1 MYVTES
7 PTDVLPSPQSQTME
21 SLVLPV
27 LTPVAVVPFK
37 VIVPAATT
45 EGQGS
50 VVKLITVFVLTVDAP
65 QLSLTYTVYVVLGAR
80 PLRRVGLDV
89 GLIIAPVPKAKPL
102 GPYSS
107 LLALD
112 TPCHEI
118 VACVGVIF
126 VADNCWGGGQLIVPP
141 NSTSS
146 MQTAEVN
153 GKKPP
158 LPFLMAWK
166 VITTVSLW

>member
-1 MYVTES
+1 
-7 PTDVLPSPQSQTME
+7 ME

-37 VIVPAATT
+37 DIVPEANT

-50 VVKLITVFVLTVDAP
+50 VVKLIKVFVLTVDAP
-65 QLSLTYTVYVVLGAR
+65 QLSFTYTVYAVLGSR

-89 GLIIAPVPKAKPL
+89 GFIIDPVPKVKPL
-102 GPYSS
+102 GPYSN

-126 VADNCWGGGQLIVPP
+126 VADKSCGGGQLIVPP

-146 MQTAEVN
+146 IQTAEEN

-166 VITTVSLW
+166 VTTTVSPW